1 MFFKNMSIFVLVD
14 IWIIY
19 ISFNKFKN
27 IEILKT
33 IL

>member
-1 MFFKNMSIFVLVD
+1 MSIFVLVD